1 MLQNRK
7 REFAVLNNGRELPTV
22 PSMRGS
28 VALVTI
34 PTSENLSVLS
44 QTRVTMWNI
53 HQKTSILVVLTLA
66 TCQKSV
72 IVVGQRWKR
81 YFIVS
86 KIQNTYND
94 GQNGCCLAYISNTS
108 NLDSN
113 HFVHHALYVVAIVN
127 ITQLP
132 FSSLNQVNQFNFT
145 VNVVKQYPNL
155 K

>member
-1 MLQNRK
+1 M
-7 REFAVLNNGRELPTV
+7 LNNGRKLPTV

-72 IVVGQRWKR
+72 IVVGQR
-81 YFIVS
+81 
-86 KIQNTYND
+86 
-94 GQNGCCLAYISNTS
+94 
-108 NLDSN
+108 
-113 HFVHHALYVVAIVN
+113 
-127 ITQLP
+127 
-132 FSSLNQVNQFNFT
+132 
-145 VNVVKQYPNL
+145 
-155 K
+155 